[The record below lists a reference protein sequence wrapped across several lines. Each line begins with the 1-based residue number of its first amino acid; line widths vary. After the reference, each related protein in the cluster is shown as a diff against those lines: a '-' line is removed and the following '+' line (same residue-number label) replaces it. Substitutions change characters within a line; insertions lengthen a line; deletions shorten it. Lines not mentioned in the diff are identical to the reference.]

1 MASLDIEH
9 LDKTYPT
16 GRRALA
22 DVTLSVADGELM
34 VLVDTSG
41 LRQVERVGEPTAFR
55 GVLAPRVHLATHRGA
70 DGLTDGT
77 PLRLEVLERQRARLV
92 GDESGDSGW
101 AKVIFPWHKLHA
113 RGGQHVLGRGQE

>member
-34 VLVDTSG
+34 VLVGTSG
-41 LRQVERVGEPTAFR
+41 CGKS
-55 GVLAPRVHLATHRGA
+55 
-70 DGLTDGT
+70 
-77 PLRLEVLERQRARLV
+77 
-92 GDESGDSGW
+92 SG
-101 AKVIFPWHKLHA
+101 
-113 RGGQHVLGRGQE
+113 